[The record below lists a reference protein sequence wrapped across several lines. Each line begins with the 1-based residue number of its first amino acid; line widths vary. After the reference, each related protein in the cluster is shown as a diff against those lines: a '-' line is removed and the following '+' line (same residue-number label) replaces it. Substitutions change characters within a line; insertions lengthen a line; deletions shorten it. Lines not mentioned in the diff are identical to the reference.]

1 MPRLQLKNLTQS
13 LNRFKNYCADRGA
26 LGYRNGILSIRGLE
40 ITVTPECFFY
50 FLRTFVSIRIENRNE
65 NENETYRIIREKYK
79 GRNGKYCYITEINGY
94 KVQAFFDDP
103 IILPEKNK
111 IVTDLQEEVTKYL
124 KQVKGI

>member
-13 LNRFKNYCADRGA
+13 LNRFKNYCADREA
-26 LGYRNGILSIRGLE
+26 LGYRNGILRIKGLE

-65 NENETYRIIREKYK
+65 NETYRIIREKYK
-79 GRNGKYCYITEINGY
+79 GRNGKYCYVTEINGY
-94 KVQAFFDDP
+94 KVQAFFEDP

>member
-26 LGYRNGILSIRGLE
+26 LGYRNGILRIKGLE

-50 FLRTFVSIRIENRNE
+50 FLRTFNSIRIENRNE
-65 NENETYRIIREKYK
+65 TETETYRIIREKYK

-94 KVQAFFDDP
+94 KVQAFFEDP

>member
-1 MPRLQLKNLTQS
+1 MPRQELKNLTQS

-50 FLRTFVSIRIENRNE
+50 FLRTFSSIRIENRNE
-65 NENETYRIIREKYK
+65 NEAYKIIREKYK
-79 GRNGKYCYITEINGY
+79 GGNGKYCYITEINGY

>member
-26 LGYRNGILSIRGLE
+26 LGYRNGILRIKGLE

-65 NENETYRIIREKYK
+65 TETETYRIIREKYK

-94 KVQAFFDDP
+94 KVQAFFEDP

>member
-26 LGYRNGILSIRGLE
+26 LGYRNGILRIKGLE

-50 FLRTFVSIRIENRNE
+50 FLRTFVSIRIENE

-103 IILPEKNK
+103 IILPEKDK

>member
-1 MPRLQLKNLTQS
+1 MPRLQLKNLIQS
-13 LNRFKNYCADRGA
+13 LNRFKNYCGDRGV

-65 NENETYRIIREKYK
+65 TETETYRIIREKYK

-94 KVQAFFDDP
+94 KVQAFFEDP

>member
-79 GRNGKYCYITEINGY
+79 GGNGKYCYITEINGY

>member
-1 MPRLQLKNLTQS
+1 MPRQELKNLTQS
-13 LNRFKNYCADRGA
+13 LNRFKNYCADREA

-50 FLRTFVSIRIENRNE
+50 FLNTYNNIVFQGIE
-65 NENETYRIIREKYK
+65 EK
-79 GRNGKYCYITEINGY
+79 KYHYCTEINGY

-111 IVTDLQEEVTKYL
+111 IVTDLQDEVTKYL